1 MKMIIAGGTGFIG
14 SALID
19 RLARQGHALTVLTH
33 IKKSLTPAG
42 ATALAWHPGTS
53 GDWRRALDET
63 MADADG
69 VINLAGESIA
79 AGRWSKARK
88 EKLRSSRIEA
98 TRALV
103 DAMAKTRGKT
113 KFLIN
118 GSAVGYYGPRGDEPI
133 TEAEHPGSDFLARL
147 CIEWEAEARRAEA
160 LDVRVVLLRTG
171 IVLGRGGG
179 ALAKM
184 IPAFK
189 FFVGGPLGSG
199 GQWMPWIHLEDEV
212 GLIDFLVEANAR
224 GAVNATAPEPVTM
237 REFCATL
244 GKVMRRP
251 CWTPVPAFVLRAAL
265 GEMADILLTGQR
277 AVPAAAEKLGYRFRF
292 PKLADALRNIL
303 FNR

>member
-1 MKMIIAGGTGFIG
+1 MKIIVAGGTGFIG
-14 SALID
+14 SALVD
-19 RLARQGHALTVLTH
+19 RLARKGHALTVLTR
-33 IKKSLTPAG
+33 IKKTLMPG
-42 ATALAWHPGTS
+42 ATPLVWQPGVS
-53 GDWRRALDET
+53 GEWRRDLEATL
-63 MADADG
+63 ADADG

-88 EKLRSSRIEA
+88 DQLRLSRIES

-103 DAMAKTRGKT
+103 DAIAGARGRP

-118 GSAVGYYGPRGDEPI
+118 GSAVGYYGPRADEPI
-133 TEAEHPGSDFLARL
+133 NEAEHPGSDFLARL
-147 CIEWEAEARRAEA
+147 CVEWEAEARRAEA
-160 LDVRVVLLRTG
+160 LEVRVVLLRTG

-184 IPAFK
+184 VPPFK

-199 GQWMPWIHLEDEV
+199 AQWMPWIHLDDEV
-212 GLIDFLVEANAR
+212 GLIDFLVEASAR

-237 REFCATL
+237 KEFCAAL

-251 CWTPVPAFVLRAAL
+251 CWAPVPAFVLRAAL
-265 GEMADILLTGQR
+265 GEMADMLLTGQR

-292 PKLADALRNIL
+292 SKLSDALRDIL
-303 FNR
+303 S

>member
-1 MKMIIAGGTGFIG
+1 MKIIIAGGTGFIG

-19 RLARQGHALTVLTH
+19 HLARKGHALTILTRV
-33 IKKSLTPAG
+33 KKPLTTAG
-42 ATALAWHPGTS
+42 ATTLAWDPATS

-88 EKLRSSRIEA
+88 EKLRASRIGS

-103 DAMAKTRGKT
+103 DAIAKSRGRM

-118 GSAVGYYGPRGDEPI
+118 ASAVGYYGPRADEPI

-147 CIEWEAEARRAEA
+147 CLEWEAEARRAEA
-160 LDVRVVLLRTG
+160 LDARVVLLRTG

-265 GEMADILLTGQR
+265 
-277 AVPAAAEKLGYRFRF
+277 
-292 PKLADALRNIL
+292 
-303 FNR
+303 